1 MALALNELEGRLKS
15 AWSVET
21 ATTWTRD
28 NPALGQCSVT
38 ALVVNDLLGGRILKT
53 RVGPNYHFYNL
64 IDDTRI
70 DLTSSQFGG
79 QIAYEDLPASRDDA
93 FGDTTFKQYQALR
106 RALFL
111 ETHSAGCCSFPT
123 PG

>member
-1 MALALNELEGRLKS
+1 MAPVVNELEGRLKA
-15 AWSVET
+15 AWSVAT

-53 RVGPNYHFYNL
+53 RVGANYHFYNL
-64 IDDTRI
+64 INDTRI
-70 DLTSSQFGG
+70 DLTSSQFGE
-79 QIAYEDLPASRDDA
+79 QITYEDLPASRSDA
-93 FGDTTFKQYQALR
+93 FSDTTFKQYEALR

-111 ETHSAGCCSFPT
+111 ATHSAG
-123 PG
+123 

>member
-1 MALALNELEGRLKS
+1 MAPVLDELEGRLKA
-15 AWSVET
+15 AWSMET
-21 ATTWTRD
+21 ATTWTRG

-64 IDDTRI
+64 IDGTRV

-79 QIAYEDLPASRDDA
+79 RIAYEDLPASRDDA
-93 FGDTTFKQYQALR
+93 FSDTTVKQYQALR

-111 ETHSAGCCSFPT
+111 ESHSAG
-123 PG
+123 